1 MKKFSLALF
10 CILALSACD
19 SSSTTTNASGDSA
32 GGNTDSG
39 GGGNT
44 GTVGGDAGDGGA
56 GSGDDDTSGGDAG
69 SGGDDTSG
77 GDAGSG
83 GDDTSG
89 GDAGSGGDDTSGGDT
104 GSGGDDTTACAAPS
118 LGNIITQG
126 SGALTDGCI
135 DGDVIDLA
143 AEGGMFGYPVFEGA
157 RALGS
162 DLDLSSFPDD
172 AKGLY
177 LYTQGSSPAYV
188 VPYSVDGFYSRAGSL
203 GFVTKGP
210 GIYYLPLTRESTATG
225 LMLNGL
231 NLYALSA
238 TSGAV
243 SLSEVT
249 WAHVDDD
256 VTAVAKLHWQDSSLE
271 DAIGGYQDRNL
282 MTLAASGHPLRAMTH
297 ILSEDVVGQYKTL
310 VEGVCPAWDGA
321 TEWPAVRFVDATSEL
336 GQAWTGK
343 QVIIRTEDD
352 PTRPLYVIAVDWTY
366 ATNATVSEIL
376 SGIESQSFL
385 WPNPQHPNVVDGS
398 CDPNLEVST
407 DFDALRQQ
415 VLDGDV
421 GSDANW
427 DH

>member
-1 MKKFSLALF
+1 MKKFSLALL

-19 SSSTTTNASGDSA
+19 SSSTSVNPSGDSSD
-32 GGNTDSG
+32 GNTDTGGGGDTGSDG
-39 GGGNT
+39 GDTGGGNT
-44 GTVGGDAGDGGA
+44 GTVGGDAGNSGA

-77 GDAGSG
+77 GDS
-83 GDDTSG
+83 
-89 GDAGSGGDDTSGGDT
+89 

-126 SGALTDGCI
+126 SGALTDGCV
-135 DGDVIDLA
+135 DGDVVDLA
-143 AEGGMFGYPVFEGA
+143 AEGGLYGYQVFEGA
-157 RALGS
+157 RVFGS
-162 DLDLSSFPDD
+162 DLDFSSFPAD

-188 VPYSVDGFYSRAGSL
+188 VPYSVDGFFSRAGPL

-210 GIYYLPLTRESTATG
+210 GVYYLPLTRESPATG
-225 LMLNGL
+225 LILNGL
-231 NLYALSA
+231 ELYVLSA

-256 VTAVAKLHWQDSSLE
+256 VTAVAKLHWQDSALDDSV
-271 DAIGGYQDRNL
+271 GGYPGRNL
-282 MTLAASGHPLRAMTH
+282 ITLAANGHPLRAMTH
-297 ILSEDVVGQYKTL
+297 ILSEDVVGQYKAL
-310 VEGVCPAWDGA
+310 VEGACPAWNGA

-343 QVIIRTEDD
+343 QVIIRSEDD
-352 PTRPLYVIAVDWTY
+352 PTRPLYVIAIDWTY
-366 ATNATVSEIL
+366 ATNATIPEIL
-376 SGIESQSFL
+376 SDIESQSFL
-385 WPNPQHPNVVDGS
+385 WPDPQHPNVVDGS
-398 CDPNLEVST
+398 CDPELEVSI
-407 DFDALRQQ
+407 DFDDLRQQ

-421 GSDANW
+421 GSDTDW
-427 DH
+427 SH